1 MDFTQIITSV
11 VQFGFP
17 AVWSVLILWYCTK
30 QIETHKEET
39 KGFTEAIQKNTETIN
54 ELKIMIQMMMKEDKS

>member
-1 MDFTQIITSV
+1 MDFTTIVTSI

-30 QIETHKEET
+30 QMDNHREET
-39 KGFTEAIQKNTETIN
+39 NSLRDAINNNTQTIN
-54 ELKIMIQMMMKEDKS
+54 ELKLMIQMLIKEDK

>member
-1 MDFTQIITSV
+1 MEITTILSSI

-30 QIETHKEET
+30 QIESHKDET
-39 KGFTEAIQKNTETIN
+39 NKFTEAINNNTQTII
-54 ELKIMIQMMMKEDKS
+54 ELKTMIQTLLTKEDK